1 MKAVLT
7 LAACLALTATY
18 EYPADNDRNSCCPPA
33 CDCGCNEGGPCLCFC
48 ATPDR
53 PKSEPKKAAL
63 PKLAMQSNWGEV
75 TQNGTAIGIEGH
87 THWSAVG
94 TILKSG
100 KISIVWELLS
110 DGRRAPGIYEWD
122 GKKLIGRWNYGDKVS
137 VEDGGELTGPTHPDT
152 IHPLLMPPVEI
163 Q

>member
-1 MKAVLT
+1 MKAI
-7 LAACLALTATY
+7 LAVAGLCLALTA
-18 EYPADNDRNSCCPPA
+18 PRFCPPA

-53 PKSEPKKAAL
+53 PEPKKEPKKAEL
-63 PKLAMQSNWGEV
+63 PKLAMQSNWGTL
-75 TQNGTAIGIEGH
+75 TQIGADIKIEGH

-94 TILKSG
+94 AILKNG
-100 KISIVWELLS
+100 KISLSWELLA

-122 GKKLIGRWNYGDKVS
+122 GMKLNGRWNYADQVI
-137 VEDGGELTGPTHPDT
+137 VEDDGELTGPTNSDT
-152 IHPLLMPPVEI
+152 IHPLPMPPVEI